1 MIYDK
6 IQKVRLGN
14 TLHSLFLTPF
24 TLNRSGILIRVK
36 STVPVSV
43 RLLRVEQK
51 ELTPQV
57 RPRQEVRSG
66 IRSLHSF

>member
-1 MIYDK
+1 M
-6 IQKVRLGN
+6 RSGN

-24 TLNRSGILIRVK
+24 TLNRSGIQIRVK

-57 RPRQEVRSG
+57 PPRQGGVPAQACAVKLFLNLDIS
-66 IRSLHSF
+66 